1 MKEIFRAIDNAYS
14 ALDDC
19 ISKIVKSRLHK
30 DKESEERALYKLEIE
45 TNGVLQDLS
54 YIKRQLQ
61 KKDWIKVED
70 RLPEEGVWV
79 LISQQS
85 VNVGIGIYCRGKWY
99 DDMDSLIDVPPT
111 HWMLIPEIKE
121 D

>member
-1 MKEIFRAIDNAYS
+1 MKAS
-14 ALDDC
+14 
-19 ISKIVKSRLHK
+19 
-30 DKESEERALYKLEIE
+30 
-45 TNGVLQDLS
+45 
-54 YIKRQLQ
+54 
-61 KKDWIKVED
+61 DWIKVKD

-79 LISQQS
+79 LISQHN